1 MHWGLECNYAV
12 PQFLTMVIGKLHGL
26 VIPHILLTPTT
37 KRSMALPLGLARSF
51 GILYQAVDMIFRRE
65 EYCPYTQKAKLLI
78 YGKDLKVPI
87 ASMVGILYF
96 IGIAK
101 ISALLGFEIIE
112 DLGEPVST
120 GRYTQTPPFK
130 IIGIGYNIIF
140 VGVMILWKL
149 NMIFDGKPNPLYR
162 VWLLGGLSFML
173 VNSLIRYFLRGGW
186 ITFGIEIICAYLIF
200 KLFGKYYEKRKAS
213 VSARKPE
220 EE

>member
-1 MHWGLECNYAV
+1 MRL
-12 PQFLTMVIGKLHGL
+12 LGL
-26 VIPHILLTPTT
+26 VIHLRSSTQTIELLMESQP
-37 KRSMALPLGLARSF
+37 GLASNS

-87 ASMVGILYF
+87 ASTVGILYF
-96 IGIAK
+96 IGSAK

-112 DLGEPVST
+112 VLGEPVST
-120 GRYTQTPPFK
+120 GRYTQTPPFR

-186 ITFGIEIICAYLIF
+186 ITFGIEIICAFLLF
-200 KLFGKYYEKRKAS
+200 KFFGKYYEKRKAS